1 MNILVV
7 VLCIAHFWSNS
18 VYLVHSVQFSL
29 SRSIRSNLVHFDLF
43 WSNSVNWSISV
54 QFGQLGL
61 IQVIRQFGLFRSNLV
76 HFGPLGPIQSIWSN
90 FIHLV
95 HLLNNEKI
103 QVWVES
109 IVLKT
114 RTVQESENGPI
125 LSFNQL
131 NYWFF
136 WFLKLGLGVLILN
149 LNLLKK
155 TTLSNSF
162 TYIFTSGSLKRYFSA

>member
-1 MNILVV
+1 MV
-7 VLCIAHFWSNS
+7 HFGPI
-18 VYLVHSVQFSL
+18 
-29 SRSIRSNLVHFDLF
+29 RSIRS
-43 WSNSVNWSISV
+43 ISV
-54 QFGQLGL
+54 HFGQLGL
-61 IQVIRQFGLFRSNLV
+61 IQVIQQFGLFWSNLV

-109 IVLKT
+109 IFLKT
-114 RTVQESENGPI
+114 RTVQEPENGLI
-125 LSFNQL
+125 LHFNQL

-136 WFLKLGLGVLILN
+136 YLFLKLGLGVLILN

-162 TYIFTSGSLKRYFSA
+162 TYIITSGSLKRYFSA

>member
-1 MNILVV
+1 MV
-7 VLCIAHFWSNS
+7 HFGPI
-18 VYLVHSVQFSL
+18 QTI
-29 SRSIRSNLVHFDLF
+29 RSISVHFD
-43 WSNSVNWSISV
+43 
-54 QFGQLGL
+54 QLGL
-61 IQVIRQFGLFRSNLV
+61 IQVIQQFGLFRSKLV

-109 IVLKT
+109 IVLES
-114 RTVQESENGPI
+114 RTVQEPENWESI
-125 LSFNQL
+125 LNFNQL

-136 WFLKLGLGVLILN
+136 LFLKLGLGVLILN

-162 TYIFTSGSLKRYFSA
+162 TYIITGGSLKRYFSA